1 MRKPKPENG
10 FTSLLGKFFMEY
22 LPVSMNASANT
33 IASYKCAFRLL
44 FQYIDEQTD
53 IKIGQITFEALDFD
67 LLTKYF
73 DWLMSV
79 RKNSRS
85 TAKQRLAALS
95 SFADY
100 SESRRLEAGYA
111 FKSSLKKISKKAFRK
126 VKGRQRSSFTRQELE
141 ILFSLS
147 RTGMRD
153 IKARRL
159 LSLSREN
166 GSESLWRLSRIV
178 NMKADPMTSA

>member
-85 TAKQRLAALS
+85 TAKQRLAAC
-95 SFADY
+95 
-100 SESRRLEAGYA
+100 
-111 FKSSLKKISKKAFRK
+111 
-126 VKGRQRSSFTRQELE
+126 
-141 ILFSLS
+141 
-147 RTGMRD
+147 
-153 IKARRL
+153 RL
-159 LSLSREN
+159 L
-166 GSESLWRLSRIV
+166 RIIR
-178 NMKADPMTSA
+178 KAGAWKPAMPLRAASKRFPKKHSAR